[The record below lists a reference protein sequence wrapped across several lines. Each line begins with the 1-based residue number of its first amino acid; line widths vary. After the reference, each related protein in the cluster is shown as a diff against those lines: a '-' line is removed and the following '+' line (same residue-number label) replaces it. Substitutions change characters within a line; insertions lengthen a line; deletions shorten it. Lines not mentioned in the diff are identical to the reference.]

1 MRTVVR
7 RKARFYTCGT
17 MIHAW
22 SDFKKCSI
30 EINNANWAKVALGIT
45 IVALLGL
52 NGCAGVV
59 TASSSNAP
67 SKSSNP
73 PAGNPSAPGPANTGQ
88 AQLAASPSSASFA
101 NVATGSS
108 SSQTIALLNSGTAD
122 ATISNAT
129 VTGAGFSITGL
140 RMPVKVAAGSSA
152 TFNVVFAPRAAGQA
166 SGSVTVMSDA
176 PNSPLTI
183 TATASAVTPTTGLSS
198 SAASLDFGDV
208 LLGSTNSQG
217 ATLTNVGNTS
227 VTISSVSVI
236 GAGFTLTGVAANT
249 TLAPGQTANLNAGF
263 SPSAAG
269 AVSGLIT
276 VNCNCASPV
285 VIALAGNGAQPS
297 AHSVGLNWDPST
309 ADVVGYYV
317 YRALADGTYAK
328 INSAPDVNTQYT
340 DTNLVSG
347 QTYTYAI
354 TAVDADNVE
363 SDYSDPVVVVIP

>member
-1 MRTVVR
+1 
-7 RKARFYTCGT
+7 
-17 MIHAW
+17 MILAW
-22 SDFKKCSI
+22 SDSKKCSV
-30 EINNANWAKVALGIT
+30 EIQNWAQFALGIAV
-45 IVALLGL
+45 VALLGL

-59 TASSSNAP
+59 TATSSNAP

-73 PAGNPSAPGPANTGQ
+73 PAGNPTTPVPSGTGQ
-88 AQLAASPSSASFA
+88 AQLAASPSSASFV

-140 RMPVKVAAGSSA
+140 TMPVKVAAGSSA

-166 SGSVTVMSDA
+166 NGTVTVMSDA

-183 TATASAVTPTTGLSS
+183 TATASAVTTTTALTS
-198 SAASLDFGDV
+198 SAASLNFGDV
-208 LLGSTNSQG
+208 LLGGTNSLG
-217 ATLTNVGNTS
+217 ATLTNVGNTN
-227 VTISSVSVI
+227 VTISSVSVT

-285 VIALAGNGAQPS
+285 VIALAGNGAQAS
-297 AHSVGLNWDPST
+297 SRSVALNWDPST
-309 ADVVGYYV
+309 NDVIGYYV
-317 YRALADGTYAK
+317 YRALTDGTYVK

>member
-1 MRTVVR
+1 
-7 RKARFYTCGT
+7 

-22 SDFKKCSI
+22 SDFKKCSV
-30 EINNANWAKVALGIT
+30 EIHNANWAKFALGIA

-59 TASSSNAP
+59 TASSSNTP

-73 PAGNPSAPGPANTGQ
+73 PTGNPSAPGPANTGQ
-88 AQLAASPSSASFA
+88 AQLAASPSSAGFA

-122 ATISNAT
+122 ATISTAT

-140 RMPVKVAAGSSA
+140 TTPMKVAAGSSA
-152 TFNVVFAPRAAGQA
+152 TFNLVFAPRAAGQVN
-166 SGSVTVMSDA
+166 GSVTVMSDA
-176 PNSPLTI
+176 PNSPLMI

-198 SAASLDFGDV
+198 SAGSLDFGNV
-208 LLGSTNSQG
+208 LVGSANSLG
-217 ATLTNVGNTS
+217 ATLTNVGNTN
-227 VTISSVSVI
+227 VTISSVSVT
-236 GAGFTLTGVAANT
+236 GAGFTATGVASNT
-249 TLAPGQTANLNAGF
+249 ILGPGQTANLNAGF
-263 SPSAAG
+263 SPATAG
-269 AVSGLIT
+269 PASGLIT
-276 VNCNCASPV
+276 VNCNCANPV

-297 AHSVGLNWDPST
+297 AHSVALNWDPST

-317 YRALADGTYAK
+317 YRALTDGTYAK
-328 INSAPDVNTQYT
+328 INSAPNVNTQYT
-340 DTNLVSG
+340 DTNLQSG

>member
-1 MRTVVR
+1 
-7 RKARFYTCGT
+7 

-30 EINNANWAKVALGIT
+30 KIHDANWAKFALGLA

-59 TASSSNAP
+59 GASNPNAP
-67 SKSSNP
+67 SKSSNQP
-73 PAGNPSAPGPANTGQ
+73 TGSPSNPTPSSTGQ

-129 VTGAGFSITGL
+129 VTGAGFSISGL
-140 RMPVKVAAGSSA
+140 TMPVKVAAGSSA
-152 TFNVVFAPRAAGQA
+152 TFNVVFAPSSAGPA

-208 LLGSTNSQG
+208 LLGSTNSLG
-217 ATLTNVGNTS
+217 ATLTNVGNTN
-227 VTISSVSVI
+227 VTISSVSVT
-236 GAGFTLTGVAANT
+236 GAGFTAAGVASNT
-249 TLAPGQTANLNAGF
+249 TLAPGQTANLNASF

-297 AHSVGLNWDPST
+297 AHSVALNWDPST

-317 YRALADGTYAK
+317 YRALADGTYSK
-328 INSAPDVNTQYT
+328 VNSAPDVNTQYT
-340 DTNLVSG
+340 DTNLLSG

>member
-1 MRTVVR
+1 
-7 RKARFYTCGT
+7 

-30 EINNANWAKVALGIT
+30 EIHNANWAKFALGMA
-45 IVALLGL
+45 IVTLLGL

-67 SKSSNP
+67 SKSPNP

-88 AQLAASPSSASFA
+88 AQFAASPSSASFA

-140 RMPVKVAAGSSA
+140 TMPVKVAAGSSA
-152 TFNVVFAPRAAGQA
+152 TLNVIFAPRAAGQVN
-166 SGSVTVMSDA
+166 GSVTVMSDA

-183 TATASAVTPTTGLSS
+183 TATGSAVTPIAVLTS

-208 LLGSTNSQG
+208 LLGSSGSLG
-217 ATLTNVGNTS
+217 ATLANSGNTN
-227 VTISSVSVI
+227 VTISSVSVT
-236 GAGFTLTGVAANT
+236 GAGFTAAGVAANT
-249 TLAPGQTANLNAGF
+249 TLAPGQTANVTGGF
-263 SPSAAG
+263 APAIAG

-285 VIALAGNGAQPS
+285 VIVLSGNGAQPS
-297 AHSVGLNWDPST
+297 THSVALNWDPST
-309 ADVVGYYV
+309 ADVIGYYV

-340 DTNLVSG
+340 DGNLQSG

-363 SDYSDPVVVVIP
+363 SDYSDPVVVVVP